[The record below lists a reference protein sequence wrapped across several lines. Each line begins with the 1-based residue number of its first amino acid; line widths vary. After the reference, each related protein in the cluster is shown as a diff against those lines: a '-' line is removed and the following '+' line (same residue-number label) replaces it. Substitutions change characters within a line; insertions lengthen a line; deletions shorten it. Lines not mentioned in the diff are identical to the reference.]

1 MLDTKRLKKKQRA
14 KHLAKKKKESVLPR
28 EVYVL
33 SSVAF
38 FVALGYGMVIPAI
51 PLFAKSFQ
59 VNNAQIGA
67 IISAFALAR
76 FAMGLPAGKLID
88 IFGERRIQT
97 TGLVL
102 VAFSSFA
109 SGLATTY
116 WQLLIFRAL
125 GGIGSVMFSVS
136 ASSLLMRSVD
146 DSIRGRAQSTYNG
159 GFLIGAVAGPAFGG
173 LLSVISLRVPFFVYA
188 FTLVIGA
195 FVTSFFLSE
204 KRLGKSIK
212 NIQDPEDRILIKD
225 ALKSYPFLAAMSIS
239 FLANWVLF
247 GMRNTILPLFAEEKL
262 SASNSTIGLGFTVAA
277 IVQGIALVYVG
288 KIADF
293 RGRKFALMLGSFA
306 ILSGIAT
313 VIFSSNWWYY
323 FLAMALFGIGGAFE
337 STSASSIVGDLFG
350 GKGGRIIALFQMAG
364 DFGLIISPVLLGWL
378 VDAHSYRTAFIATA
392 AVFSLTLLLSAK
404 MPETRKLNQEATRKL
419 NEEI

>member
-1 MLDTKRLKKKQRA
+1 MKQERYLLN
-14 KHLAKKKKESVLPR
+14 KNKSPLLPR

-59 VNNAQIGA
+59 VNNAQVGA

-88 IFGERRIQT
+88 IFGERKVQT

-102 VAFSSFA
+102 VAISSFA

-159 GFLIGAVAGPAFGG
+159 GFLIGAIAGPAFGG

-188 FTLVIGA
+188 FTLLCAA

-204 KRLGKSIK
+204 KRLGRSIK
-212 NIQDPEDRILIKD
+212 NIQDPEDRILLKD
-225 ALKSYPFLAAMSIS
+225 ALKSYPFLAAMAIS
-239 FLANWVLF
+239 FLANWVIF

-262 SASNSTIGLGFTVAA
+262 GASNSIIGLGFTVAA
-277 IVQGIALVYVG
+277 IVQGIALIYAG
-288 KIADF
+288 KISDF

-306 ILSGIAT
+306 MLIGVAT
-313 VIFSSNWWYY
+313 IIVSSNWWYY
-323 FLAMALFGIGGAFE
+323 ILAMVLFGIGGAFE
-337 STSASSIVGDLFG
+337 GTGASALVGDLFG
-350 GKGGRIIALFQMAG
+350 GKGGRVIALFQMAG
-364 DFGLIISPVLLGWL
+364 DLGNIVSPVLLGWM
-378 VDAHSYRTAFIATA
+378 VDAHSYRPAFIATA
-392 AVFSLTLLLSAK
+392 AVFSITLLLSARI
-404 MPETRKLNQEATRKL
+404 PDSRKLNK
-419 NEEI
+419 

>member
-1 MLDTKRLKKKQRA
+1 
-14 KHLAKKKKESVLPR
+14 
-28 EVYVL
+28 
-33 SSVAF
+33 
-38 FVALGYGMVIPAI
+38 MVIPAI

-97 TGLVL
+97 TGLML
-102 VAFSSFA
+102 VAVSSFA

-173 LLSVISLRVPFFVYA
+173 ILSVISLRVPFFVYA
-188 FTLVIGA
+188 FTLVAGA
-195 FVTSFFLSE
+195 FITSFFLSE
-204 KRLGKSIK
+204 KRLGRSIK
-212 NIQDPEDRILIKD
+212 NIQDPEDRILLRE
-225 ALKSYPFLAAMSIS
+225 ALKSYPFLAAMAIS

-247 GMRNTILPLFAEEKL
+247 GMRILFC
-262 SASNSTIGLGFTVAA
+262 
-277 IVQGIALVYVG
+277 
-288 KIADF
+288 
-293 RGRKFALMLGSFA
+293 
-306 ILSGIAT
+306 
-313 VIFSSNWWYY
+313 
-323 FLAMALFGIGGAFE
+323 
-337 STSASSIVGDLFG
+337 
-350 GKGGRIIALFQMAG
+350 
-364 DFGLIISPVLLGWL
+364 
-378 VDAHSYRTAFIATA
+378 H
-392 AVFSLTLLLSAK
+392 FSLKRNLVL
-404 MPETRKLNQEATRKL
+404 Q
-419 NEEI
+419 IQ

>member
-1 MLDTKRLKKKQRA
+1 MSKKNNNP
-14 KHLAKKKKESVLPR
+14 LLPR

-102 VAFSSFA
+102 VAISSFA

-159 GFLIGAVAGPAFGG
+159 GFLIGGIAGPAVGG
-173 LLSVISLRVPFFVYA
+173 ILSVISLRVPFFVYA
-188 FTLVIGA
+188 FTLVCA
-195 FVTSFFLSE
+195 ALVTSFFLSE
-204 KRLGKSIK
+204 KRFGISIK
-212 NIQDPEDRILIKD
+212 NKQDPDDRILLKD
-225 ALKSYPFLAAMSIS
+225 ALKSYPFLAAMAIS
-239 FLANWVLF
+239 FLTNWVLF
-247 GMRNTILPLFAEEKL
+247 GLRNSILPLFAEEQL
-262 SASNSTIGLGFTVAA
+262 GVSTTTLGLGFTVAA

-288 KIADF
+288 KLSDF
-293 RGRKFALMLGSFA
+293 RGRKFALMIGSFTL
-306 ILSGIAT
+306 LSGVAT
-313 VIFSSNWWYY
+313 IIISSNWWYY
-323 FLAMALFGIGGAFE
+323 MLAMVLFGIGGAFE
-337 STSASSIVGDLFG
+337 GTGASAVVGDLFG
-350 GKGGRIIALFQMAG
+350 GKGGRVIALFQMAG
-364 DFGLIISPVLLGWL
+364 DFGNIISPVLLGWL
-378 VDAHSYRTAFIATA
+378 VDAHSYRPAFIATA
-392 AVFSLTLLLSAK
+392 AVFSITLLLSARI
-404 MPETRKLNQEATRKL
+404 PETRKLNQ
-419 NEEI
+419 